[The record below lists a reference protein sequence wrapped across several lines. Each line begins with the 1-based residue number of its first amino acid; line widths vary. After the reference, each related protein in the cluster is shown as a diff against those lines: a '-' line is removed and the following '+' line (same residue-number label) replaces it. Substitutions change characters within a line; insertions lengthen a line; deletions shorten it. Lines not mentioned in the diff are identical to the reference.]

1 MYIVSKYYLL
11 KVKDSDFEK
20 KSIYTCQI
28 LDVLTKKETMDI
40 FTIKKENI
48 TLKIKDI
55 EFSKEITEE
64 RFNELLEKNINK

>member
-28 LDVLTKKETMDI
+28 INVSTKKETLDI

-48 TLKIKDI
+48 TLRVQDI
-55 EFSKEITEE
+55 EFSKEITEQ
-64 RFNELLEKNINK
+64 RFNELIDKYK

>member
-28 LDVLTKKETMDI
+28 INVSTKKETLDI

-48 TLKIKDI
+48 TLRVRDI
-55 EFSKEITEE
+55 EFSKEITEQ
-64 RFNELLEKNINK
+64 RFNELIDKYK

>member
-28 LDVLTKKETMDI
+28 INVSTKKETLDI

-48 TLKIKDI
+48 TLRVQDI